1 MSTSTCRIF
10 TIVTSI
16 SYTTPPS
23 LSVSVSV
30 AVAVNVRM
38 DLNASVDLVGD
49 GDGDV
54 QRLPHRVLGCLA

>member
-1 MSTSTCRIF
+1 
-10 TIVTSI
+10 
-16 SYTTPPS
+16 
-23 LSVSVSV
+23 
-30 AVAVNVRM
+30 M